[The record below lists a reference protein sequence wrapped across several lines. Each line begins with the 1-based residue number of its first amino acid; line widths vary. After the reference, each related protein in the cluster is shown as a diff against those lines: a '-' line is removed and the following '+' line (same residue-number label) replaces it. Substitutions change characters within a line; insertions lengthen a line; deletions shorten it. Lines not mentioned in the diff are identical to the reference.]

1 MSSVE
6 SNIYHAIMEKV
17 FFSKENVII
26 MRLNSKL
33 FTLLIILFL
42 FSAFHPLNERSA
54 SPRSNQRLIPF
65 IGMIVDYKLS
75 VLIDKIIPVVA
86 NWTVTWEQYNKTTP
100 TVFIS
105 NLTIQSLYITLFT
118 FRDHESGI
126 IIENI
131 TSRQVLYVNLT
142 DTTFLQIMYNDYFSP
157 DQPNYSPFYINT
169 TGIGI
174 GDHINIYSFNM
185 TVISTNR
192 TRVADFGWR
201 DVWIIQTLA
210 TETNVEHYIRLLYDN
225 STGVLVGGRIETRW
239 FSSNVTNHEYEVNII
254 CQYTNALERH
264 LVIIETNRL
273 LVVLISCIP
282 IIPSLVNIL
291 RMKEI
296 KGGL

>member
-1 MSSVE
+1 
-6 SNIYHAIMEKV
+6 
-17 FFSKENVII
+17 
-26 MRLNSKL
+26 MRLNSKF

-42 FSAFHPLNERSA
+42 FSVFHPLNKTIA
-54 SPRSNQRLIPF
+54 SPESNQRLIPF
-65 IGMIVDYKLS
+65 IGMIVNYKLN
-75 VLIDKIIPVVA
+75 VLIDKIVPVIA

-100 TVFIS
+100 SIFIS

-142 DTTFLQIMYNDYFSP
+142 DTTFLQILYNDYFSL
-157 DQPNYSPFYINT
+157 DRPNYSPFYVNT
-169 TGIGI
+169 TDLSI
-174 GDHINIYSFNM
+174 GDHINVYSFNM

-192 TRVADFGWR
+192 TNVPDFGWR
-201 DVWIIQTLA
+201 DVWVLQALA
-210 TETNVEHYIRLLYDN
+210 TETNVKHSIRLLYDN
-225 STGVLVGGRIETRW
+225 STGVLVGGRIYTRW
-239 FSSNVTNHEYEVNII
+239 FSGNVTTREYDVKII

-273 LVVLISCIP
+273 LVVLIGCIP
-282 IIPSLVNIL
+282 IIPSLIHIF

-296 KGGL
+296 EGGL

>member
-1 MSSVE
+1 
-6 SNIYHAIMEKV
+6 
-17 FFSKENVII
+17 
-26 MRLNSKL
+26 MRLKSKL
-33 FTLLIILFL
+33 FALLIILFL
-42 FSAFHPLNERSA
+42 FSAFHPLNKASA
-54 SPRSNQRLIPF
+54 SPRTNQRLIPF
-65 IGMIVDYKLS
+65 IGMVVDYKLS

-100 TVFIS
+100 SVFIS

-142 DTTFLQIMYNDYFSP
+142 DTTFLQILYNDYFSP

-169 TGIGI
+169 SDISI
-174 GDHINIYSFNM
+174 GDHINVYSFDM
-185 TVISTNR
+185 TVISINR

-210 TETNVEHYIRLLYDN
+210 IETNVEHYIRLLYDD

-239 FSSNVTNHEYEVNII
+239 FSGNVTNREYEVNII
-254 CQYTNALERH
+254 CQSTNALKRH
-264 LVIIETNRL
+264 LVIVETNRIL
-273 LVVLISCIP
+273 IVLISCIP
-282 IIPSLVNIL
+282 IIPSLVNIF